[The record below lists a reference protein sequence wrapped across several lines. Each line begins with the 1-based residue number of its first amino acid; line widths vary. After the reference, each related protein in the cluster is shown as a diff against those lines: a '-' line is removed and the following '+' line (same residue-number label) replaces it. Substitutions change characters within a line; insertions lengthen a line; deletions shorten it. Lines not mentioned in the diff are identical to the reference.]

1 MKKITSL
8 LAAAAALCLAA
19 SCNKELPEEA
29 PEAAM
34 ETVVFTAS
42 LDDADTK
49 AALNGN
55 KTEWTAGDKVTIHN
69 GTTGFAFT
77 AANSGASTKLTYDKN
92 DFSGSKFIAVYPAGE
107 YSADVNAKTVKAAIP
122 TYQASRSNTFNES
135 AALAVAY
142 TENDNL
148 AFKHAVSLLKF
159 TVKGNNIKG
168 VIFYGHDNEGVSGDV
183 LVSLN
188 ADNSIKSVV
197 PQETTITENDVTET
211 KIITWTKLYAD
222 TPEKNWCFEEGVTYY
237 MAVVPQTYS
246 QGFTVQVDVDGVG
259 TKDLKKIES
268 SKTLASGTIY
278 NLGELEYEAPA
289 VAEWAVA
296 GTFNEW
302 STTANPMALENGYYV
317 IKNVSGLNYTAPVGE
332 DTGSSTGI
340 KFVCNGGDWKGS
352 VGEVSTGKWEY
363 VWDKDSGSNIYVKG
377 ADAAT
382 KYDIYVNPSE
392 GDNGK
397 FVIVAAGQAMPEDT
411 PAEPEE
417 PGESLEWAIPGAY
430 NGWNTTAA
438 MTKEGNF
445 YVARNVDKLHNDSN
459 GFKILNNGNW
469 LGYGAVSLN
478 QWVFLGGGGNI
489 YVTGAA
495 EATKYDVYV
504 HADTKKIIV
513 LAAGSAA
520 PSVPEATEYY
530 RFYVKNNKG
539 WNPIYFYAW
548 GTYTSSNWPGDKFT
562 KEANAGESY
571 GVCKYVEIPKGAVVE
586 NFIINVGSDANKT
599 GDLKLSDAV
608 ALSDGNYIYVLE

>member
-1 MKKITSL
+1 MNKITSIL
-8 LAAAAALCLAA
+8 LVALTVFSAA
-19 SCNKELPEEA
+19 SCCKEYVEETPQVA
-29 PEAAM
+29 G

-42 LDDADTK
+42 LDGADTK
-49 AALNGN
+49 AVLNGN
-55 KTEWTAGDKVTIHN
+55 KTEWVAGDKVTIHN
-69 GTTGFAFT
+69 GTKGFEFT
-77 AANSGASTKLTYDKN
+77 AASAGLSTKLTYTGN
-92 DFSGSKFIAVYPAGE
+92 DFTGNKFLAVYPAGD
-107 YSADVNAKTVKAAIP
+107 YTADVNAKTVKAAIH

-268 SKTLASGTIY
+268 SKTLAPGTIY

-317 IKNVSGLNYTAPVGE
+317 IKSVSGLNYTAPVGE

-363 VWDKDSGSNIYVKG
+363 VWDKDNGSNIYVK
-377 ADAAT
+377 DASAT
-382 KYDIYVNPSE
+382 DKFDIYVNPAE

-397 FVIVAAGQAMPEDT
+397 FVIVAAGQPMPEDT
-411 PAEPEE
+411 PSTPDTPA
-417 PGESLEWAIPGAY
+417 LEWAIPGAF
-430 NGWNTTAA
+430 NSWNQSAE

-445 YVARNVDKLHNDSN
+445 YVARNVTKLHAGDPN

-469 LGYGAVSLN
+469 LGYGAVSTDT
-478 QWVFLGGGGNI
+478 WVLLGGGGNI
-489 YVTGAA
+489 YVTGASETA
-495 EATKYDVYV
+495 KFDVYL
-504 HADTKKIIV
+504 HADTKKV
-513 LAAGSAA
+513 MVRTAGSAA
-520 PSVPEATEYY
+520 PSVPAATEYY

-539 WNPIYFYAW
+539 WSNLHFYAW

-586 NFIINVGSDANKT
+586 NFIINVGSDKNKT
-599 GDLKLSDAV
+599 ADLKLSDAV
-608 ALSDGNYIYVLE
+608 ALGNGNYIYVLE